1 MCAVHVQYICST
13 IAVYVYYACSM
24 RVVRA
29 YRAQYARIT
38 LASHPRALAQ
48 YAGVTPVSY
57 AQLDRTTHVL
67 QSYYMYITVRLICT
81 TSVLHVYYTHI
92 TRVPHVGCAPAAGA
106 AGARLIKKKQ
116 SREKENCPI
125 LKRKRSHKKK
135 AVS

>member
-1 MCAVHVQYICST
+1 
-13 IAVYVYYACSM
+13 M
-24 RVVRA
+24 RVVQA

-67 QSYYMYITVRLICT
+67 QSYYMYITVWLLCT

-106 AGARLIKKKQ
+106 AGARLIKK
-116 SREKENCPI
+116 NCLI
-125 LKRKRSHKKK
+125 KKK
-135 AVS
+135 AVPLKKAVS